1 VIDHIVYGVPFRL
14 AQAVA
19 WFAGLTGVQP
29 VRGGSHE
36 GMGTANFLIGLGDA
50 AYLEFIGPD
59 PDQPR
64 PAGGRWFGIDRLKA
78 PRIITWAI
86 RTADIDSS
94 VATARA
100 LGYDPG
106 QPTAMSRR
114 SDAGDVLQWRLTPPQ
129 IELNEG
135 LVPFLIDWGSTP
147 HPTSRDLPLTRLTS
161 WTAIYPTP
169 GILQRPVAALGCQL
183 DIAAGDPPA
192 LTAVIEGHRGPV
204 TLT

>member
-1 VIDHIVYGVPFRL
+1 VIDHIVYGVPYRL
-14 AQAVA
+14 AEAVA
-19 WFAGLTGVQP
+19 WLAGLTGVQP

-36 GMGTANFLIGLGDA
+36 GMGTANFLIGLGDE
-50 AYLEFIGPD
+50 AYLEIIGPD
-59 PDQPR
+59 PDQPQ
-64 PAGGRWFGIDRLKA
+64 PAGGRWFGIDRLTA

-86 RTADIDSS
+86 RTADIDGS

-135 LVPFLIDWGSTP
+135 LVPFLIDWGNTP

-161 WTAIYPTP
+161 WTAIHPTP
-169 GILQRPVAALGCQL
+169 GILQRPIAALGCQL

-204 TLT
+204 QLT